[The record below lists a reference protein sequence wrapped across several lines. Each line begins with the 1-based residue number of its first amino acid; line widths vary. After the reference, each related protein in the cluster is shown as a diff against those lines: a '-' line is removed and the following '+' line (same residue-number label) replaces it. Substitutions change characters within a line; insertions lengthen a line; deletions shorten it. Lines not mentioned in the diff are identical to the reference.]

1 MSIRE
6 PLSLLINGVLI
17 SSNALHL
24 GTDHLTL
31 FQFLTYGFLFRSEIF
46 FRTTQELEHLIFFPE
61 LNIRLHDKNSESY
74 YFFFPP
80 PKSEFFF
87 SNIGNQNI
95 FLEKEP

>member
-1 MSIRE
+1 M
-6 PLSLLINGVLI
+6 LINGVLI

-74 YFFFPP
+74 YFF
-80 PKSEFFF
+80 SLHQ
-87 SNIGNQNI
+87 NQNI
-95 FLEKEP
+95 FSATLGIKTFFLEKKQ